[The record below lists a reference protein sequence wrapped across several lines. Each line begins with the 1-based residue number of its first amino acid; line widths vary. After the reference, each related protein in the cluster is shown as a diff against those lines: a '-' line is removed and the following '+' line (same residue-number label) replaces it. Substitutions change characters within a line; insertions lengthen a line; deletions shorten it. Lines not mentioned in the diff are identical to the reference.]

1 MLKTIMLALTL
12 LAAQFSLNAHPVNN
26 QDLTAKPIV
35 RKERTLSIV
44 KPDAVKANHIGDI
57 IARFEKNGLRIVG
70 IKMLHLSKPQAQE
83 FYAVHKERPFYPDLV
98 AYMSSGPVVAL
109 ILEGENAVAKNR
121 ELMGPTDPKK
131 AAAGTLRAD
140 FGTSVQ
146 QNAVHGSDSADNA
159 KAEIIFFFK
168 PDEIMN

>member
-1 MLKTIMLALTL
+1 MLKTMMLALTL
-12 LAAQFSLNAHPVNN
+12 LVAQLSLQAHSLHD
-26 QDLTAKPIV
+26 QDLTAKPIAH
-35 RKERTLSIV
+35 KERTLSIV
-44 KPDAVKANHIGDI
+44 KPDAVQAKHIGDVM
-57 IARFEKNGLRIVG
+57 ARFEKNGLRIVG
-70 IKMLHLSKPQAQE
+70 IKMLHLSKPQAKE

-98 AYMSSGPVVAL
+98 DYMSSGPVVAL

-121 ELMGPTDPKK
+121 ELMGATDPKK
-131 AAAGTLRAD
+131 ATSGTLRAD

-146 QNAVHGSDSADNA
+146 QNAVHGSDSAENA